1 MGVLEELLGGL
12 RRACAS
18 FPDRRQWRPDNIA
31 ISDAGLAAFSLF
43 FMQSESFLS
52 HQRRMEHGRNASNC
66 KTLFG
71 IEKIPSDN
79 HIRDLLD
86 PAPPELL
93 DPCSDHTLEQIR
105 QHGGMKDFERLGARV
120 LIALACRHT
129 LSRRQRGG
137 S

>member
-1 MGVLEELLGGL
+1 MRILEELLGGL

-18 FPDRRQWRPDNIA
+18 FPEGRRWRPDNIE
-31 ISDAGLAAFSLF
+31 IGDAGMAAFSLF
-43 FMQSESFLS
+43 FMQSEPFLA
-52 HQRRMEHGRNASNC
+52 HQRRLEHGRNTSNC

-93 DPCSDHTLEQIR
+93 EPCFEPTLEQMR
-105 QHGGMKDFERLGARV
+105 QHGGLQNFERLAGR
-120 LIALACRHT
+120 
-129 LSRRQRGG
+129 SRTRA
-137 S
+137 STC